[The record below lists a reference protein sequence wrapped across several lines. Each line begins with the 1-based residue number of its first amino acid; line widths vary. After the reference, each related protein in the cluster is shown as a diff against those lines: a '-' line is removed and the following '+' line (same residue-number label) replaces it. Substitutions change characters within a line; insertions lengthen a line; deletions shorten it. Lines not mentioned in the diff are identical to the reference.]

1 MKLLS
6 KHLEERGIPRLMT
19 SEPGGTPLGLRLR
32 ELLLNEEFPV
42 DWAELFLYLADRAQ
56 HVAQVVNP
64 ALEQGKMVLCDRFY
78 PSTIA
83 YQGYG
88 RGLDLSFLREA
99 NRKAT
104 GGLKP
109 DVVVLL
115 DTPIETALDRIT
127 AARSLDRMESESL
140 SFHERVREGFLE
152 QAREEPG
159 RFLVIDGAQK
169 PEAVFEEVLEGLGTR
184 LPLLKKLI

>member
-1 MKLLS
+1 
-6 KHLEERGIPRLMT
+6 MT